1 MSSVRL
7 GFIGTGVMANRH
19 FADLDTIEGAKPV
32 AFCDVVLEKAEE
44 AAQRYNGKAYQ
55 DYAEMLDEEKLDAVY
70 ISIHPFAHG
79 GPERAVIKAGLPMFV
94 EKPVHM
100 NAKDARQIAKMVEET
115 GLMTC
120 VGYQERYLDVIDE
133 VRGLLKDRQV
143 GFFMGYL
150 MCGLPPQIVVASEGQ
165 VRRTGTGAN
174 YPSVRS
180 GSLPI
185 WRSEDRSCRSA
196 HRSRPRC

>member
-7 GFIGTGVMANRH
+7 GFIGTGGNANRH
-19 FADLDTIEGAKPV
+19 MRDLKTIGGTELV

-44 AAQRYNGKAYQ
+44 AAQKYNGKAYQ
-55 DYAEMLDEEKLDAVY
+55 DYGEMLDEEKLDAVY
-70 ISIHPFAHG
+70 ISIPPFAHG

-100 NAKDARQIAKMVEET
+100 NARDARQIAKMVEEA
-115 GLMTC
+115 GLITAA
-120 VGYQERYLDVIDE
+120 GYQERYLNIIDRARE
-133 VRGLLKDRQV
+133 LLKDRQV